1 MDRNPLDTIKEQD
14 LEFFKRVL
22 RDNEYAFKDGA
33 LPAKIKYLIAMVLD
47 AAHGAPGGVTAL
59 AREAMNHGATKEE
72 IMEAVHIANY
82 VSGVGSVYTA
92 SIGLGEVFKK

>member
-22 RDNEYAFKDGA
+22 SDNEYAFKDGA

-47 AAHGAPGGVTAL
+47 AAHGATGGVTAL